1 MNLCLDEDTSAEILV
16 RQLRQAGHD
25 VLTATDANAIGE
37 MDAPQLTRA
46 ITQSRIFL
54 SKNHDDFRD
63 LHLLIIA
70 AEGHHAGIL
79 IIRQDNDPSRD
90 MTPKG
95 IVNAIAKLEA
105 ATIDVADQFVIL
117 NHWR

>member
-1 MNLCLDEDTSAEILV
+1 MNLCIDEDTSSEILI

-25 VLTATDANAIGE
+25 VLTAADANAIGE

-46 ITQSRIFL
+46 ISSSRAFL

-63 LHLLIIA
+63 LHLLIMA
-70 AEGHHAGIL
+70 AGGKHPGIL

-95 IVNAIAKLEA
+95 MVNAVAKLESSGFELA
-105 ATIDVADQFVIL
+105 NQFVIL

>member
-1 MNLCLDEDTSAEILV
+1 MA
-16 RQLRQAGHD
+16 A
-25 VLTATDANAIGE
+25 DANAIGE
-37 MDAPQLTRA
+37 KDPPQLTRA
-46 ITQSRIFL
+46 IIQSKVFL

-63 LHLLIIA
+63 LHLLIVA
-70 AEGHHAGIL
+70 AGGTHPGII

-90 MTPKG
+90 MTTKG

-105 ATIDVADQFVIL
+105 SEFDIANQFVIL